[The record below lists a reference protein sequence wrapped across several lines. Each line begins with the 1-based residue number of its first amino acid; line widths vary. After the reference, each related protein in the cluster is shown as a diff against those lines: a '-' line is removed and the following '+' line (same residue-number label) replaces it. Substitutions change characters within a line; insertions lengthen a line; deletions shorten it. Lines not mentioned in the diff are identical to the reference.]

1 MKHSIYKITSLQI
14 VAPFTLE
21 LKFNDNKIQIIDF
34 KDLLHGEMYSPLND
48 LNFFDQVK
56 IDPEVSTI
64 IWPNGA
70 DFDPETLYNWEEY
83 KDELIRRA
91 RKWEV
96 AAE

>member
-64 IWPNGA
+64 VWPNGA
-70 DFDPETLYNWEEY
+70 DFDPETLYNWEDY

-91 RKWEV
+91 GKWEV
-96 AAE
+96 ASK

>member
-1 MKHSIYKITSLQI
+1 MSHSIYKITSLKI
-14 VAPFTLE
+14 VAPYTLE

-64 IWPNGA
+64 VWPNGA

-96 AAE
+96 ATE